1 MDDGHA
7 AGVADQR
14 IFGLTGKHVPT
25 VYIVDDDA
33 SVLDST
39 ALMVRLLG
47 FDAKAFQSGEDFLA
61 SIKPGWEGC
70 LVVDFNLGTM
80 TAVEVIR
87 QLRTTRAGL
96 PAIVVSS
103 ESRQVVEPL
112 VAELGNI
119 EVLEKPAK
127 PGALEAA
134 IQRALG
140 R

>member
-1 MDDGHA
+1 M
-7 AGVADQR
+7 
-14 IFGLTGKHVPT
+14 PT
-25 VYIVDDDA
+25 VYIVDDDV

-47 FDAKAFQSGEDFLA
+47 LEAEAFHSGEDFLA
-61 SIKPGWEGC
+61 SVKPGWEGC

-87 QLRTTRAGL
+87 QLRTVRAGL

-103 ESRQVVEPL
+103 ESPQVVEPL
-112 VAELGNI
+112 VAEFGNV
-119 EVLEKPAK
+119 EVLEKPTK
-127 PGALEAA
+127 QGALEAA
-134 IQRALG
+134 IHRALD